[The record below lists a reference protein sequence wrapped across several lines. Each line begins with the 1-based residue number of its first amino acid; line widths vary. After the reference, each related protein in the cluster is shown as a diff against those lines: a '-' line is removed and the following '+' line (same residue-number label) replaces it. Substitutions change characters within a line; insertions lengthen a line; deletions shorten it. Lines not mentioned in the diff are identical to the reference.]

1 MFGIKHRDLPAV
13 IMHCGKT
20 AYHNVENIIPCF
32 YVIVPKGKHIDCH
45 GGETFGD
52 DEPEY
57 HVPGFDHIEVPE
69 GYCVRGWDYAHWDDY
84 SGYFE
89 TAFPLSFGGKKWTT
103 AEILE
108 NVKSVIKQLKAME

>member
-1 MFGIKHRDLPAV
+1 MFSIKHRDLPAV

-69 GYCVRGWDYAHWDDY
+69 GYCVRGWDYAHCDDDD
-84 SGYFE
+84 
-89 TAFPLSFGGKKWTT
+89 LT
-103 AEILE
+103 AEEIIADVKETLE
-108 NVKSVIKQLKAME
+108 HIKCETL